1 MLNPLTYAVF
11 RPELENP
18 SHEDATELSRT
29 MQVRATDW
37 LESGDLSEVVRF
49 LAFDEARGV
58 TGAAIPGNPGQI
70 SRG

>member
-1 MLNPLTYAVF
+1 MLNPPTCAVF

-18 SHEDATELSRT
+18 SHEDATELFWT
-29 MQVRATDW
+29 MQVLATDW
-37 LESGDLSEVVRF
+37 LEPGDVSEVVRF
-49 LAFDEARGV
+49 LALAEARFL